1 MVQSGSI
8 IEIYQYEKG
17 YIRDYVKFD
26 SEGSLGRKSDF
37 KSENYDIHREQVLKR
52 AKRDLRRLINSNIGQ
67 YGNDVTT
74 KFLTLTFSDNLTDL
88 TKANYEFTK
97 FIKRLNY
104 LVFDTKKSML
114 KYTVV
119 IEFQRRGAVHYH
131 IIIYNMPYVR
141 QKVIQ
146 ETWKNGH
153 IWINKIENV
162 TNVGAYVAEYLGDAE
177 KQQGKNKEDSRLEG
191 RKSYFSSRGLLQPIE
206 ITHEKTVETIALA
219 LPSEKIIYSAEFNN
233 EYLGDV
239 KYTQYNL
246 KGGENKP

>member
-8 IEIYQYEKG
+8 VEIYKYEKG
-17 YIRDYVKFD
+17 YIRDFTKFD
-26 SEGSLGRKSDF
+26 SEGSLGRKQDF

-97 FIKRLNY
+97 FIQRLNY
-104 LVFDTKKSML
+104 LVFNTKKAML
-114 KYTVV
+114 KYSVV

-131 IIIYNMPYVR
+131 IIIYNMPYVK
-141 QKVIQ
+141 QKIIQ
-146 ETWKNGH
+146 DTWKNGH

-206 ITHEKTVETIALA
+206 ITDEKTVEAIALA
-219 LPSEKIIYSAEFNN
+219 LPNEKIIYSAEFNN